1 MRKLGTIDLEILHL
15 AMTENGTFDE
25 TNLENSEL
33 KRLGVGKILDS
44 LASLKDRKFISL
56 NKDGSFSIT
65 ELAREILWNDKVPIW
80 AKILRLLQI
89 KSCNMKQ
96 ITDVLRMSEKEVSE
110 DLEKLRKNQFI
121 LMSPQRQEGKIV
133 KIYEIMAE
141 GIAEI
146 DRTENIGFESTIFSD
161 PPDTEII
168 SLIDEIFKIV
178 QDSHL
183 EQSEK
188 NSITGNLSTLKVQI
202 RNLII

>member
-121 LMSPQRQEGKIV
+121 LMSPQRQKGKIV

-146 DRTENIGFESTIFSD
+146 DRTEDIGFESTIFSD